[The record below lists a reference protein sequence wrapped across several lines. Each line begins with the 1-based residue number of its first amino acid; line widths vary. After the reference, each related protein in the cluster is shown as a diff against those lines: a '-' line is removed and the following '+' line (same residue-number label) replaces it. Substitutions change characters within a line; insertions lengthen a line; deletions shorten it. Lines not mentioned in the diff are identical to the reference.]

1 MALFDDIR
9 KMYIDGLKR
18 ADPRV
23 ENWPFMQSPVP
34 IILVFSVYVSLV
46 LICPKLVKKL
56 PPMNLKLILVPYN
69 FVLVALSVYMFVEF
83 ITVSL
88 LSNYSYRCQ
97 PVDYSEDYLAVR
109 MAKVLWWFFFS
120 KVIEL
125 IDTLF
130 LILRKNQVSFLHA
143 YHHCTMIL
151 TYWMGVKYVAGGQAF
166 FVPMLNTFVHIIMYT
181 YYGLAVLGPHMQ
193 KYLWWKKYLTKL
205 QLIQF
210 VSFIIHSGYNLL
222 SGCDFPQGFNIAVLI
237 YSLTLIL
244 LFANFYYKSY
254 VQKQKK
260 KKLT

>member
-1 MALFDDIR
+1 MWFIVIRTELVNRAKYLNQETVEVSYKEFWSHNEFDKMAFFDDIR
-9 KMYIDGLKR
+9 KIYINGLKR

-23 ENWPFMQSPVP
+23 EKWPLMQSPVP
-34 IILVFSVYVSLV
+34 IIIVFCVYVSMV
-46 LICPKLVKKL
+46 LLCPKFVKKL

-88 LSNYSYRCQ
+88 LSNYSYQCQ

-151 TYWMGVKYVAGGQAF
+151 TYWMGVKYVAGGQGNF
-166 FVPMLNTFVHIIMYT
+166 DSVSSL
-181 YYGLAVLGPHMQ
+181 LAADSNQRNHLRNQHYEQ
-193 KYLWWKKYLTKL
+193 REHS
-205 QLIQF
+205 
-210 VSFIIHSGYNLL
+210 SFQ
-222 SGCDFPQGFNIAVLI
+222 C
-237 YSLTLIL
+237 
-244 LFANFYYKSY
+244 
-254 VQKQKK
+254 
-260 KKLT
+260 